1 MDLRQESPKDDI
13 IIIISTTLEFEE
25 AKRSSP
31 GLFFFQM
38 KTQPLT

>member
-13 IIIISTTLEFEE
+13 IIIISYATLEFEE

-31 GLFFFQM
+31 YFS
-38 KTQPLT
+38 K